1 MLEMALA
8 INAHFVESTP
18 KLGKALIE
26 PHVARF
32 FTGHQVTRPH
42 VRQLVGHILLACG
55 GAIEDAGGKSDVV
68 GMLHAALACA
78 DIADAVE
85 RISPKILFKE
95 RNDFLDMHECAWN
108 VVHLRRLGIDL
119 NRDVALDTMVDILPK
134 LVVADGKR
142 NMVSGNL
149 LRGVPMP
156 SGGAVTVVK
165 GLHMVAATDGLHVVG
180 HSDINIVGS
189 LVGKIVDTGEP
200 GLTQV
205 VRLTLEAH
213 AEVIDIVAI
222 GPPFHTAPILTEGRA
237 AIAHIEDDIFAS
249 RYGLVKNDRQKI
261 TFLVETLHA
270 VQIASHIGSDKAHQ
284 FQHNGICGA
293 GNSKVNKRLPLHRV
307 AGEFE
312 IPNMDF
318 VMRHVDVFAWHL
330 GFQCKG

>member
-8 INAHFVESTP
+8 INAHFVESAP

-32 FTGHQVTRPH
+32 FTGHQVARPH

-55 GAIEDAGGKSDVV
+55 GAIEDAGGKSDVI

-85 RISPKILFKE
+85 RIIPEVLFKE

-108 VVHLRRLGIDL
+108 VVHLRRFGIDL
-119 NRDVALDTMVDILPK
+119 NRDITLDTMVDILPK
-134 LVVADGKR
+134 LIVADGKR
-142 NMVSGNL
+142 DMVSGNL

-165 GLHMVAATDGLHVVG
+165 GLHMVAATNGLHVVG
-180 HSDINIVGS
+180 HSNIDIVGS
-189 LVGKIVDTGEP
+189 LVCEIVDAGEP

-237 AIAHIEDDIFAS
+237 AVAHIEDGIFACL
-249 RYGLVKNDRQKI
+249 YGFVKNDRQKI
-261 TFLVETLHA
+261 TFLAETLHA
-270 VQIASHIGSDKAHQ
+270 V
-284 FQHNGICGA
+284 
-293 GNSKVNKRLPLHRV
+293 
-307 AGEFE
+307 
-312 IPNMDF
+312 
-318 VMRHVDVFAWHL
+318 
-330 GFQCKG
+330 